1 MEQRAFAV
9 NREKFIA
16 KVLQPWTKTFS
27 YEFYEHIFHLKS
39 WPKSQAKSP
48 GLMKQLTN
56 ALYRSFNC
64 MNLKVIYLPTY
75 LNSLISSKMLI
86 SKSPLCRRL
95 LMTFSLRN

>member
-39 WPKSQAKSP
+39 WPKPQ
-48 GLMKQLTN
+48 GMKDPRVIGRYTN
-56 ALYRSFNC
+56 DI
-64 MNLKVIYLPTY
+64 V
-75 LNSLISSKMLI
+75 
-86 SKSPLCRRL
+86 
-95 LMTFSLRN
+95 